1 MEISLYIY
9 CKFPVDTS
17 NVIDKMMI
25 SDWVSS
31 IEKDFEYFIGYK
43 ENEKVKPL
51 CVMPPK
57 MSVYAKNVD

>member
-31 IEKDFEYFIGYK
+31 IEKGFKYFIGYK
-43 ENEKVKPL
+43 ENEKVKQL